1 MCFRVHTT
9 LERFSLSLSLSV
21 SEAMEVCTSSTSSPQ
36 ARPMEVCVCALRFRS
51 LLVRLASHSLSYIR
65 TYFHRVYVDSI
76 YPLSKE
82 SSVCVCVCVDL
93 CLSLSFSLKWRCVCT
108 LTLALAHPLLSHFL
122 FPFFSPIPLS
132 LSLSLYVVLPHVS
145 YPTFYLFLSS
155 YFHLRPQNR
164 ESTVSRPIC
173 EVKHGID

>member
-1 MCFRVHTT
+1 
-9 LERFSLSLSLSV
+9 
-21 SEAMEVCTSSTSSPQ
+21 MEVCTSNTPSPQ
-36 ARPMEVCVCALRFRS
+36 VQPMEVCVCA
-51 LLVRLASHSLSYIR
+51 HSGSALFSYAWLWILSYIR

-82 SSVCVCVCVDL
+82 SSVCVCVCV
-93 CLSLSFSLKWRCVCT
+93 CGSMSLSLSFSLKWRCVCT
-108 LTLALAHPLLSHFL
+108 LTLALAHPLLSHSL
-122 FPFFSPIPLS
+122 FPFFPLYPS
-132 LSLSLYVVLPHVS
+132 LSLSLCRTTTCLLP
-145 YPTFYLFLSS
+145 YFYLFLSS

>member
-1 MCFRVHTT
+1 
-9 LERFSLSLSLSV
+9 
-21 SEAMEVCTSSTSSPQ
+21 MEVCTSNTPSPQ
-36 ARPMEVCVCALRFRS
+36 VQPMEVCVCA
-51 LLVRLASHSLSYIR
+51 HSGSALFSYAWLWILSYIR

-82 SSVCVCVCVDL
+82 SSVCVCVCVWIYVS
-93 CLSLSFSLKWRCVCT
+93 LSLSFSLKWRCVCT
-108 LTLALAHPLLSHFL
+108 LTLALAHPLLSHSL
-122 FPFFSPIPLS
+122 FPFFPLYPS
-132 LSLSLYVVLPHVS
+132 LSLSLCRTTTCLLP
-145 YPTFYLFLSS
+145 YFYLFLSS

>member
-1 MCFRVHTT
+1 
-9 LERFSLSLSLSV
+9 
-21 SEAMEVCTSSTSSPQ
+21 MEVCTSNTPSPQ
-36 ARPMEVCVCALRFRS
+36 VQPMEVCVCA
-51 LLVRLASHSLSYIR
+51 HSGSALFSYAWLWILSYIR

-108 LTLALAHPLLSHFL
+108 LTLALAHPLLSLSHSL
-122 FPFFSPIPLS
+122 FPFFPYTPLS
-132 LSLSLYVVLPHVS
+132 LSLCRTTTCLLP
-145 YPTFYLFLSS
+145 YFYLFLSS

>member
-1 MCFRVHTT
+1 
-9 LERFSLSLSLSV
+9 
-21 SEAMEVCTSSTSSPQ
+21 MEVCTSNTPSPQ
-36 ARPMEVCVCALRFRS
+36 AQPMEVCVCALRFRS

-82 SSVCVCVCVDL
+82 SSVCVCVCV
-93 CLSLSFSLKWRCVCT
+93 CGSMSLSLSFSLKWRCVCT
-108 LTLALAHPLLSHFL
+108 LTLALAHPLLSLSHSL
-122 FPFFSPIPLS
+122 FPFFPYTPLS
-132 LSLSLYVVLPHVS
+132 LSLCRTTTCLLP
-145 YPTFYLFLSS
+145 YFYLFLSS

>member
-1 MCFRVHTT
+1 
-9 LERFSLSLSLSV
+9 
-21 SEAMEVCTSSTSSPQ
+21 MEVCTSNTPSPQ
-36 ARPMEVCVCALRFRS
+36 AQPMEVCVCALRFRS

-82 SSVCVCVCVDL
+82 SSLCVCVCVCVCVDL
-93 CLSLSFSLKWRCVCT
+93 CLSLSPSNGGVCAPSPSPSPSLTPSFPIPFFPFPYTHPSFSLCRT
-108 LTLALAHPLLSHFL
+108 TTYLL
-122 FPFFSPIPLS
+122 P
-132 LSLSLYVVLPHVS
+132 Y
-145 YPTFYLFLSS
+145 FYLFLSS